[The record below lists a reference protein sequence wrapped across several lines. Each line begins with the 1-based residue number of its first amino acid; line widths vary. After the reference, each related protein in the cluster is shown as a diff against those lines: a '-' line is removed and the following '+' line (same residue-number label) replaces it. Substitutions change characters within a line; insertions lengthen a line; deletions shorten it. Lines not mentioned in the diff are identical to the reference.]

1 MFFDRHTSTSTD
13 DGFRDWPVVCWQYF
27 ATFKEQ
33 SFWRNRSCWNSQVL
47 QCQVHESRVLGIIV
61 LPSEDYWW
69 CRLAVLYVSVDYT
82 IHEYQTYFRWFHDFK
97 KYKRVF
103 RGTRVCNVYPDNG
116 YSRTRAS
123 TNLTY
128 QGREPISGNT
138 TDARPAA
145 AMPDLRLPSQPQGIT
160 AHWLVPN

>member
-1 MFFDRHTSTSTD
+1 MYLKGKLVCLIWQTAEGKLRFSFNLWCRFNNKNRSQNSDCAVQLQTMLQVTYQSSVSCSSTD
-13 DGFRDWPVVCWQYF
+13 TRACQLMTVSETGPSSADNF

-97 KYKRVF
+97 EIQ
-103 RGTRVCNVYPDNG
+103 T
-116 YSRTRAS
+116 
-123 TNLTY
+123 
-128 QGREPISGNT
+128 
-138 TDARPAA
+138 
-145 AMPDLRLPSQPQGIT
+145 GI
-160 AHWLVPN
+160 